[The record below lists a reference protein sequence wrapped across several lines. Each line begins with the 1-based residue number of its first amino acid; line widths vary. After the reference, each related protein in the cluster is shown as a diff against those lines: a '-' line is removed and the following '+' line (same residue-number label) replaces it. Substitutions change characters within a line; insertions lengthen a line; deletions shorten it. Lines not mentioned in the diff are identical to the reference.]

1 MLSPSW
7 TFRDIHKI
15 QGRSS
20 SNSGYKI
27 QKICGWKYTPARAP
41 LAREYTKS
49 NIRVERWHKYENSE
63 LDWETQ
69 FLFHFIL
76 LNKFNRTEIQTY
88 KVEERT
94 FGHPLPVWYSNQ
106 LSYETTAVGSWS
118 IMCSYVPVK
127 DMNVI
132 DVYEIN
138 HIRTAEM
145 KSNEEWSSQ
154 LWTQFMQP
162 HTKIQDFNEI
172 IRFLAK
178 CTSTEV
184 LLRPCFPIFIVHT
197 YFYCT
202 DLSCKWEKLVPDERI
217 SWRLQS
223 MPLRSTWAENAERK
237 KTTKLVS
244 FIRPNNMRSKM
255 HWNQ

>member
-1 MLSPSW
+1 MKSNEEWSSRCEHNLCNYVSCLK
-7 TFRDIHKI
+7 KI
-15 QGRSS
+15 QDFNVVWTRDLAIPVRC
-20 SNSGYKI
+20 SN
-27 QKICGWKYTPARAP
+27 
-41 LAREYTKS
+41 L
-49 NIRVERWHKYENSE
+49 
-63 LDWETQ
+63 
-69 FLFHFIL
+69 
-76 LNKFNRTEIQTY
+76 
-88 KVEERT
+88 
-94 FGHPLPVWYSNQ
+94 
-106 LSYETTAVGSWS
+106 LSYEATDVGSWS
-118 IMCSYVPVK
+118 IMSSYVPVK
-127 DMNVI
+127 EMNVI
-132 DVYEIN
+132 DLYEIN

-154 LWTQFMQP
+154 LWTQFMQL

-172 IRFLAK
+172 ISLLAK
-178 CTSTEV
+178 CTTTEV
-184 LLRPCFPIFIVHT
+184 LQRLCFQIFIVHT